1 MTINDCRIIELP
13 KFLDAR
19 GNLSFA
25 ENYKQV
31 PFEIKRTYWLY
42 DVPGGIAR
50 GGHAEINNEELIISM
65 SGSFEILVDDGTM
78 QKTFTLNRSYYGLY
92 IPKGLWREIKE
103 FSTNALALEFGSIP
117 YDVNDYIRN
126 YDAFLT
132 YSKTVV
138 ANDMPQVKV
147 PVVEQEHDGKYDLFN
162 VFDCSMIELDR
173 HHSDRR
179 GNLTVV
185 ENGKTLP
192 FDVKRVYYLYD
203 VPGGESRGAHA
214 HKELSQLIIAASG
227 SFTVTL
233 DDGKCKRSFF
243 LNRPYQGLYV
253 KPGMWRTLED
263 FSSGAVCMVLASDVY
278 KASDY
283 IRTYEEF
290 IDFRKKMSNTTI

>member
-1 MTINDCRIIELP
+1 MSVSIHDCKIIELP
-13 KFLDAR
+13 RFLDVR

-25 ENYKQV
+25 ENYMQV

-50 GGHAEINNEELIISM
+50 GGHAEIDNEELIISM
-65 SGSFEILVDDGTM
+65 SGSFEILVDDGAEQTV
-78 QKTFTLNRSYYGLY
+78 FTLNRSYYGLY

-103 FSTNALALEFGSIP
+103 FSTNALALELGSIP
-117 YDVNDYIRN
+117 YDVNDYIRD
-126 YDAFLT
+126 YEAFLT
-132 YSKTVV
+132 YSKAAIIKEQVKPV
-138 ANDMPQVKV
+138 IPQVDQKYK
-147 PVVEQEHDGKYDLFN
+147 GKYDLFN

-214 HKELSQLIIAASG
+214 HKELSQFIIAASG
-227 SFTVTL
+227 SFSVTL

-278 KASDY
+278 KESDY
-283 IRTYEEF
+283 IRTYE
-290 IDFRKKMSNTTI
+290 DFLLFRRDN

>member
-126 YDAFLT
+126 YDAFLA

-233 DDGKCKRSFF
+233 DDSKCKRSFF

-290 IDFRKKMSNTTI
+290 IDFRKNNE

>member
-126 YDAFLT
+126 YDAFLA

-290 IDFRKKMSNTTI
+290 IDFRNK